1 MVIAYLITFLS
12 GVSFFIGYLVTVLLN
27 NNKKLVTF
35 SLGFSFII
43 IFWLIIF
50 DLLPECLELVDNK
63 AIILLYALIGI
74 ALLKLL
80 DLFIPDHEHKSNKK
94 DHMKHIGV
102 ISFIALFIHNII
114 ESTAIYTASLTN
126 TSLGLMM
133 AIGVSFHNIPL
144 GIQIS
149 SMIKNKKEKLLLI
162 TGLTFSS
169 LVGIIVLNLLKI
181 TLSDG
186 VLCVLISITLG
197 MLIYISLFELLCEV
211 KENIK
216 KKELQLGI
224 FSGIVLVIISE
235 LI

>member
-1 MVIAYLITFLS
+1 MVTAYLITFLS

-43 IFWLIIF
+43 IFGLIIF

-63 AIILLYALIGI
+63 LIILLYALIGI
-74 ALLKLL
+74 VLLKLL

-94 DHMKHIGV
+94 DHMEHIGV

-114 ESTAIYTASLTN
+114 ESTAIYTAGLTN

-149 SMIKNKKEKLLLI
+149 SMIKNKKEKLLLT

-169 LVGIIVLNLLKI
+169 LVGIILLNLLKI

-224 FSGIVLVIISE
+224 FSGIVLVIISV

>member
-43 IFWLIIF
+43 IFGLIIF

-63 AIILLYALIGI
+63 AIILLYAL
-74 ALLKLL
+74 
-80 DLFIPDHEHKSNKK
+80 
-94 DHMKHIGV
+94 
-102 ISFIALFIHNII
+102 IALFIHNII

>member
-43 IFWLIIF
+43 IFGLIIF
-50 DLLPECLELVDNK
+50 DLLTECLELFDNK

-74 ALLKLL
+74 VLLKLL

>member
-1 MVIAYLITFLS
+1 
-12 GVSFFIGYLVTVLLN
+12 
-27 NNKKLVTF
+27 
-35 SLGFSFII
+35 
-43 IFWLIIF
+43 
-50 DLLPECLELVDNK
+50 
-63 AIILLYALIGI
+63 
-74 ALLKLL
+74 
-80 DLFIPDHEHKSNKK
+80 
-94 DHMKHIGV
+94 
-102 ISFIALFIHNII
+102 
-114 ESTAIYTASLTN
+114 
-126 TSLGLMM
+126 M

>member
-1 MVIAYLITFLS
+1 MAIAYLITFLS

-43 IFWLIIF
+43 IFGLIIF
-50 DLLPECLELVDNK
+50 DLLSECLELVDNK
-63 AIILLYALIGI
+63 VIILLYALIGI
-74 ALLKLL
+74 VLLKLL
-80 DLFIPDHEHKSNKK
+80 DLFIPDHEHNSNKK
-94 DHMKHIGV
+94 DHMEHIGL

-224 FSGIVLVIISE
+224 FCGIILVIMSK

>member
-43 IFWLIIF
+43 IFRLIIF
-50 DLLPECLELVDNK
+50 GLLPECLELVDNK

-74 ALLKLL
+74 VLLKLL

>member
-1 MVIAYLITFLS
+1 M
-12 GVSFFIGYLVTVLLN
+12 
-27 NNKKLVTF
+27 
-35 SLGFSFII
+35 
-43 IFWLIIF
+43 
-50 DLLPECLELVDNK
+50 PECLELVDNK
-63 AIILLYALIGI
+63 LIILLYALIGI
-74 ALLKLL
+74 VLLKLL

-94 DHMKHIGV
+94 DHMEHIGV

-149 SMIKNKKEKLLLI
+149 SMIKNKKEKLLLT

-169 LVGIIVLNLLKI
+169 LVGIILLNLLKI

-224 FSGIVLVIISE
+224 FSGIVLVIISV